1 MGVPGSIPARVA
13 ASAPC
18 RDVTSTLP
26 GGTSNQ
32 LVRGV
37 GLVAHALRV
46 SPLID
51 LVLEVSLENLR
62 YATPYNSRTLNRR
75 PLIFPCSSR
84 SSAVWARSQRTATSA
99 WKSLIL
105 ILPMASPAVP
115 PLRSGRRAG
124 RRGELCPCVHRPPP
138 GCAWAAAGVCP
149 DAPAAGPVKPSSAA
163 HPGLPRYA
171 GLVPVQPG

>member
-51 LVLEVSLENLR
+51 LVLEISQREAWKT

-84 SSAVWARSQRTATSA
+84 SSAVWARSQRTATS
-99 WKSLIL
+99 
-105 ILPMASPAVP
+105 
-115 PLRSGRRAG
+115 
-124 RRGELCPCVHRPPP
+124 
-138 GCAWAAAGVCP
+138 
-149 DAPAAGPVKPSSAA
+149 
-163 HPGLPRYA
+163 
-171 GLVPVQPG
+171 